1 MCRSGVGRG
10 GIVHRVFFVSD
21 HTGVTVEILGRSL
34 LARFGS
40 LEAELSTRP
49 FVDTVAKARDL
60 VAEFAGSSERP
71 IVFTSITSAE
81 VLDELRTAPALVLD
95 VVEPFLGRLAERLGV
110 APEAE
115 VGAFHAIRDVSRYQ
129 ARIAAVE
136 FALTTDDGL
145 RAQQY
150 AQAEIIL
157 VGVSRSGK
165 TPTSLYL
172 AMAYGTYVANYPLT
186 SDDGSLEDLPEVV
199 RPFRERVFGLTIE
212 PGRLHQIRRERRPE
226 GHYASLERCR
236 HEVAAAEA
244 LFRRHAIPF
253 VDTTVRSIEEIAA
266 RILHRDG
273 GDRAPLRS
281 RML

>member
-1 MCRSGVGRG
+1 M
-10 GIVHRVFFVSD
+10 HRVFFVSD

-115 VGAFHAIRDVSRYQ
+115 VGAFHAVRDVSRYQ

-186 SDDGSLEDLPEVV
+186 SDDGSLEDLPEAV